1 MLLICLEIKTL
12 ANMTPLL
19 NIFKLLFD
27 TSQLAWLLLR
37 RQSHQRNVNHYRVFF
52 SSLSGRSQGS
62 SEEVLP
68 LDLTKYNEV

>member
-19 NIFKLLFD
+19 NIFKLIFA

-37 RQSHQRNVNHYRVFF
+37 RQSHQRNVNYYRVFF
-52 SSLSGRSQGS
+52 SSLSGRSQGG
-62 SEEVLP
+62 SEEVLS